1 MNGHE
6 YPELFEPSEE
16 WELMLDEIEHELAYS
31 EAEPSASGYVVSVEQ
46 VEDAFRK
53 VEAQAA
59 FRCDWEAVELIN
71 KLGQSVLAELLV
83 VGGVA

>member
-59 FRCDWEAVELIN
+59 FYCDWETVEMIH
-71 KLGQSVLAELLV
+71 KVGESVLAELMA
-83 VGGVA
+83 GEGVA